1 MKYISTRD
9 NSKEYSFEEV
19 FIKGLA
25 DDGGLFVPK
34 TIKKYNKEQLS
45 ALSDLSYQ
53 ELAKKIIF
61 PFIGDFMSEN
71 EFSNIVDKS
80 YSVFRKDNAVDLIK
94 AGDTKILELFHGPTL
109 AFKDIAMQL
118 LGNFYEHYLK
128 KHNKNINVIVATS
141 GDTGAA
147 AINAIKGKKNMNIFV
162 LHPHNKISIVQRKL
176 MSTVKEKNVFNI
188 AIEGNFDDCQN
199 LVKSMFS
206 DKEFSNLI
214 NMSGVNSINWAR
226 IIAQSVYYFYSYFL
240 VKDDGLVN
248 FSVPTGNFGDV
259 YAGYFSKKMGLP
271 INKLIVATNQNN
283 ILDRAISN
291 GKYEAENVFET
302 NSPSM
307 DIQIASNFERLIYDL
322 NNCDDVETKNIMKRI
337 KEKGRYI
344 LSKEILKKINKDFL
358 SASLNE
364 DEVLKVIR
372 EVYEKYKI
380 ILDPHSAIGFG
391 VLKNKI
397 NLDGNNVV
405 LATAHPCK
413 FPEAIDKSIGIKTS
427 LPEKL
432 KYVMNE
438 KENYDIISN
447 NLSVTKQYIKDKIQC
462 N

>member
-9 NSKEYSFEEV
+9 NSNEYSFEEV

-25 DDGGLFVPK
+25 NDGGLFIPREVK
-34 TIKKYNKEQLS
+34 RYSAEELKSLS
-45 ALSDLSYQ
+45 SLSYQ
-53 ELAKKIIF
+53 NLAKKILY
-61 PFIGDFMSEN
+61 PFIGGFMSEN
-71 EFSNIVDKS
+71 ELSNAVDKS
-80 YSVFRKDNAVDLIK
+80 YSVFRKDSIVDLIK
-94 AGDTKILELFHGPTL
+94 VGDIKILELFHGPTL

-118 LGNFYEHYLK
+118 LGNFYEHYLQK
-128 KHNKNINVIVATS
+128 TNKNINVIVATS

-147 AINAIKGKKNMNIFV
+147 AIDAIKGKSNMNIFI

-188 AIEGNFDDCQN
+188 AVEGNFDDCQN

-206 DKEFSNLI
+206 DKEFSNSI

-240 VKDDGLVN
+240 VKIDGPIN

-259 YAGYFSKKMGLP
+259 YAGYLSKKMGLP
-271 INKLIVATNQNN
+271 INKLIVATNRND
-283 ILDRAISN
+283 ILNRAISN
-291 GKYEAENVFET
+291 GKYEAETVFET

-322 NNCDDVETKNIMKRI
+322 NNCDDGETKNIMKGI
-337 KEKGRYI
+337 KEEGKYI
-344 LSKEILKKINKDFL
+344 LSKKILEKINKDFL

-364 DEVLKVIR
+364 NEVLKVIQ
-372 EVYEKYKI
+372 EVYEKHKV
-380 ILDPHSAIGFG
+380 ILDPHSAIAFG
-391 VLKNKI
+391 ALKYKI
-397 NLDGNNVV
+397 NLKGNNVV

-413 FPEAIDKSIGIKTS
+413 FPDAINDSIGIRPS
-427 LPEKL
+427 LPAKL
-432 KYVMNE
+432 KYIMDE

-447 NLSVTKQYIKDKIQC
+447 NLNIIKEHIKKKIQ
-462 N
+462 